1 MTSNIGAE
9 LINFSDDQKSEIE
22 VFTKDKIIEQVK
34 TKFKPEFL
42 NRIDDIIIFNRLT
55 KNEIYNIIKIQID
68 SLSNILKEKKIRL
81 KLDNTAKDWLAME
94 GFSSEYGARPLKRV
108 IQTHIID
115 ELARSLLLNKSIEDK
130 TVNIFSKNNEL
141 KFSYE

>member
-1 MTSNIGAE
+1 M
-9 LINFSDDQKSEIE
+9 
-22 VFTKDKIIEQVK
+22 K

-55 KNEIYNIIKIQID
+55 KDEIYNIIKIQID

-115 ELARSLLLNKSIEDK
+115 ELARSLLLNKSLEDK

>member
-1 MTSNIGAE
+1 
-9 LINFSDDQKSEIE
+9 
-22 VFTKDKIIEQVK
+22 
-34 TKFKPEFL
+34 
-42 NRIDDIIIFNRLT
+42 
-55 KNEIYNIIKIQID
+55 
-68 SLSNILKEKKIRL
+68 
-81 KLDNTAKDWLAME
+81 ME